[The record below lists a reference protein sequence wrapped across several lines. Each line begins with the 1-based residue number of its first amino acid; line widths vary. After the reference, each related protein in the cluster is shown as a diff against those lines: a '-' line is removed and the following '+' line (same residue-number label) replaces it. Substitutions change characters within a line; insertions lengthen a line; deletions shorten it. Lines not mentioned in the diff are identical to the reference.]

1 MKKIIITGIHGQDG
15 IILSRIL
22 LKKKYQVIG
31 LSNKKTNLQ
40 KRLKVINIKNKKLK
54 DIKKILNIISPDVIV
69 HFGSTNPSYNK
80 HFKKKDYLTNI
91 KFTKFLIQFIVK
103 KKIKFIYP
111 GSSVI
116 FRQTLK
122 KINENSPVKINNYYA
137 KFRNDT
143 IKYLLKK
150 KKEKKLNST
159 IVILF
164 NHDSKFRN
172 KRFLLPRLIS
182 SIKRNKLRFLKEIY
196 QQNINGDFSHAEDIC
211 NAIYLLIKKDLNPD
225 KIILSSGQR
234 TYINNIIDYFM
245 PDFKYKNLK
254 IKLSTSKGLVGNN
267 IKSVKILKWKIKK
280 KHLDAAI
287 EIYNS

>member
-91 KFTKFLIQFIVK
+91 KFTKFLIQFIFK

-182 SIKRNKLRFLKEIY
+182 SIKRNKLKFLKEIY

-280 KHLDAAI
+280 TLRCS
-287 EIYNS
+287 Y

>member
-1 MKKIIITGIHGQDG
+1 MKKIIITGINGQDG

-40 KRLKVINIKNKKLK
+40 KKLKVINIKNKKFK
-54 DIKKILNIISPDVIV
+54 DIKRLLNNISPDVIV

-80 HFKKKDYLTNI
+80 HFRKKDYFANI
-91 KFTKFLIQFIVK
+91 KFTKFLIKFITEK
-103 KKIKFIYP
+103 NIKFIFP
-111 GSSVI
+111 GSSAI
-116 FRQTLK
+116 FKKTLK
-122 KINENSPVKINNYYA
+122 KINENSSVRINDYYA
-137 KFRNDT
+137 KFRND
-143 IKYLLKK
+143 IVKYLLKE
-150 KKEKKLNST
+150 KKEKKLNAT

-182 SIKRNKLRFLKEIY
+182 SIKRNKIKFLKEIY

-211 NAIYLLIKKDLNPD
+211 NAIYLLIKKNLNPD

-234 TYINNIIDYFM
+234 TYINDTIDYFM

-254 IKLSTSKGLVGNN
+254 VKLNTTKGLIGNN
-267 IKSVKILKWKIKK
+267 IKSIKVLKWKVKK